1 MDDSLAVQ
9 VCDVIRIC
17 PHLISSMTT
26 SQLFRLSVGPTLE
39 LYSQLSSILIAGF
52 LSWNVYSQPCSG
64 LLGGH
69 VLLDEHSVGFPPHP
83 FDSLNP
89 SGRPAA
95 GIYHNWVWQGCASH
109 CPMQGRAGRLRRLLW
124 HGSELVSPQGKH
136 GFKLWP
142 ACLPHGMYVDP
153 GFSQYNSTT
162 VFWVFQLCFPLSLFY
177 CAFRGAGFLRYN
189 TELLQ
194 RTVPDGVIPRDT
206 TTTKLV

>member
-69 VLLDEHSVGFPPHP
+69 VLLDEHSVGFSPHP

-124 HGSELVSPQGKH
+124 RGSLPRGNMVSSCGLLVFH
-136 GFKLWP
+136 M
-142 ACLPHGMYVDP
+142 ACML
-153 GFSQYNSTT
+153 TL
-162 VFWVFQLCFPLSLFY
+162 VFLS
-177 CAFRGAGFLRYN
+177 
-189 TELLQ
+189 
-194 RTVPDGVIPRDT
+194 II
-206 TTTKLV
+206 